1 MFVALVSAA
10 AWIVGSAGV
19 ALAVAEVEELE
30 ALEVPAL
37 EEPVPANADTP
48 PVGTEPAPRVM
59 PRSVE
64 EPQPRVE
71 RQSQPDPAAAT
82 ESLEAAAGSVARSAF
97 TREVLDREPQGE
109 VSALEND
116 ATEIAYFT
124 ELRGLDGHLVTHRWE
139 LNGESMA
146 EVAFEVRGERWRVH
160 SKKTLDP
167 SWLGTWSVVV
177 VDATGAE
184 LSRETF
190 DYVAVGQA
198 PGDAAAPP
206 AAPAPPTAAMT
217 P

>member
-37 EEPVPANADTP
+37 EEPV
-48 PVGTEPAPRVM
+48 EPSPRVM

-64 EPQPRVE
+64 EPQPLVE
-71 RQSQPDPAAAT
+71 RESQPDPAAAT
-82 ESLEAAAGSVARSAF
+82 ETLEAAAGSVARSAF

-177 VDATGAE
+177 VDATGTE